1 MLHKISQ
8 FCDKI
13 NTINKMAEDLR
24 VLKYQTP
31 KSKDRDFR
39 IQNLIDTIQ
48 ADCHLVANDKSDYGK
63 ENDKDGDQKKKK
75 DQKNNEKKKQKPQQG
90 KMSPEQIKQLL
101 ESLKNEEK
109 KTQKKLNAKKAKGSK
124 IKQEKDW

>member
-31 KSKDRDFR
+31 KSHERDLR
-39 IQNLIDTIQ
+39 IQNLIETIQ
-48 ADCHLVANDKSDYGK
+48 ADCLLVANDKGNYEKTNYDYSGFNHDDSMLSYK
-63 ENDKDGDQKKKK
+63 RKK
-75 DQKNNEKKKQKPQQG
+75 
-90 KMSPEQIKQLL
+90 
-101 ESLKNEEK
+101 
-109 KTQKKLNAKKAKGSK
+109 
-124 IKQEKDW
+124 